1 MSKSSQKMP
10 VPPIAAK
17 TRLLAGADEAEEVFK
32 RDAKR
37 LTNQARA
44 KAGEIKGKTKQAAK
58 NAQKRTIRG
67 GR

>member
-1 MSKSSQKMP
+1 MP